1 MFVMAQ
7 FFPNNT
13 SGLGAALLAQLVNP
27 ETYMDIPIWQVQRQK
42 VPVVS
47 ALSLGNPSLR
57 MISFMGSLYSP
68 IMNSVMSPHTC
79 LVPHL
84 RHNLVSA
91 KLDFYAPV
99 SDIVSEELNLNKQGL
114 PVEIGSGSMLTF
126 NFAST
131 DRHPSGSLG
140 VSYPIFEISLTLI
153 KTMSILR
160 NSPLFQHTFLADV
173 DLSTCYEPSDFNLT
187 KSIMNDAELVD
198 WNDSYELVS
207 RYLCGADQVALSTV
221 TKKLNDLIDSFFEI
235 STELNTDP
243 TITARSED
251 MDYNHKCFRIH
262 RIVSNTTVEGLFK
275 SYFSRLN
282 DCIVSFGRLW
292 FNRMSI

>member
-1 MFVMAQ
+1 MFAMAQ

-13 SGLGAALLAQLVNP
+13 SGLGAALLTQLVSP

-84 RHNLVSA
+84 NHNLVSA

-99 SDIVSEELNLNKQGL
+99 SDIVSEDLNLNKHGL

-126 NFAST
+126 NFTST
-131 DRHPSGSLG
+131 ERHPSGSLG

-153 KTMSILR
+153 KTMSILK
-160 NSPLFQHTFLADV
+160 NSPLLQHTFLSDM
-173 DLSTCYEPSDFNLT
+173 DLSTCYEPSDYNLT
-187 KSIMNDAELVD
+187 KSIMNDAELME
-198 WNDSYELVS
+198 WNDSYEVVS
-207 RYLCGADQVALSTV
+207 RYLCGADQVALSTII
-221 TKKLNDLIDSFFEI
+221 KKLNDLIDSFFEI

-243 TITARSED
+243 TLTTRDED
-251 MDYNHKCFRIH
+251 MDYNHKCFRLH
-262 RIVSNTTVEGLFK
+262 RIVSLVLLQILLQLCF
-275 SYFSRLN
+275 
-282 DCIVSFGRLW
+282 
-292 FNRMSI
+292 